1 MKILCIDDKGR
12 PPEIPIEK
20 WVVKG
25 EEYTPIFWSWH
36 DRQGY
41 VGVELAEIT
50 LDESNDPYSAFRATR
65 FAIRPE
71 DLEEWLSIG
80 AAGKQ
85 LQDQGLFNPSRIPE
99 SENIKIKEYER
110 V

>member
-1 MKILCIDDKGR
+1 MKITCIDDKGR

-25 EEYTPIFWSWH
+25 TEYTPIFWSWH

-50 LDESNDPYSAFRATR
+50 LDESNATVIVKDNQP
-65 FAIRPE
+65 AE
-71 DLEEWLSIG
+71 VVD
-80 AAGKQ
+80 K
-85 LQDQGLFNPSRIPE
+85 
-99 SENIKIKEYER
+99 
-110 V
+110 